1 MNRLPLDGVRVV
13 EFAHMVMGPSCGLVL
28 ADLGAEVIKVEPL
41 EGDNTRRLEAA
52 GAGFFPVFNRNKKS
66 LAVDLKRAEGRD
78 MVLRLLDA
86 SDVLTENFRPGAL
99 DKLGFGS
106 EALAARNPRLVY
118 CSLKGFLDGPYQHRP
133 ALDEVVQMMGGLAY
147 MTGLPER
154 PLRAG
159 SSVVDIL
166 GGTFGAVAV
175 LAALRERESTGRGA
189 RVTSALFE
197 STAYLVAQHM
207 AQYEITGEAPP
218 PMSVKRPAWSVYD
231 IFETG
236 DGDRLFV
243 GVVTDTQWE
252 IFCREFGQTE
262 LAADPRLRTNGA
274 RVRERAWLIPRL
286 GEAMKRFSK
295 AELEAK
301 LERIGLP
308 YRADRQAL
316 GPAQRSAPH
325 RLRRVTRDAAALGPH
340 DPRSRPADRLRRRAP
355 AKALRPAADRRRR
368 ARRAAGSRLWRGADR
383 RARRRGGHFPA
394 ACLNS
399 IQPFSS
405 ASMPACTICSSSC
418 DATPEAPMPPMQ
430 LPSTLIGSPPCTGS
444 TGILSI
450 DIRPPATRSSHVLLE
465 HARGRRGTRL
475 FDRDRG
481 VGRRRAVHAHQM
493 QQVPAVVHDG
503 DDDVPFV
510 APRLGLRRRAHL
522 AAVVESQLR
531 SSPHFVALSFSALR
545 ICSSAPGSSMVVR
558 SPGSRPSASA
568 WIERRSVLPE
578 RVFGSSVTKCTARGR
593 AIAPSCLSTVSMTSF
608 SSFSCPSG
616 EPA

>member
-1 MNRLPLDGVRVV
+1 MKRLPLEGVRVV

-66 LAVDLKRAEGRD
+66 LAVDLKHAEGREL
-78 MVLRLLDA
+78 VLRLLDA

-99 DKLGFGS
+99 DKLGFGY

-175 LAALRERESTGRGA
+175 LAALRERESTGCGA

-218 PMSVKRPAWSVYD
+218 PMSVKRPAWGVYD

-236 DGDRLFV
+236 DGERLFV

-252 IFCREFGQTE
+252 IFCREFGESE
-262 LAADPRLRTNGA
+262 LAADARLKTNGA

-286 GEAMKRFSK
+286 GEAMKRHSK
-295 AELEAK
+295 ARAGGQA
-301 LERIGLP
+301 RAHRAAV
-308 YRADRQAL
+308 RADRQAL
-316 GPAQRSAPH
+316 GPARRPPPE
-325 RLRRVTRDAAALGPH
+325 RLRRAARDAAALGPH
-340 DPRSRPADRLRRRAP
+340 DPRPRAADRLRRRAP
-355 AKALRPAADRRRR
+355 AQAPRPAAGRRRC
-368 ARRAAGSRLWRGADR
+368 ARRTARYRLWRGADR
-383 RARRRGGHFPA
+383 RARRRGGHFSA
-394 ACLNS
+394 VCLNS
-399 IQPFSS
+399 I
-405 ASMPACTICSSSC
+405 
-418 DATPEAPMPPMQ
+418 
-430 LPSTLIGSPPCTGS
+430 STNTYS
-444 TGILSI
+444 
-450 DIRPPATRSSHVLLE
+450 
-465 HARGRRGTRL
+465 
-475 FDRDRG
+475 
-481 VGRRRAVHAHQM
+481 
-493 QQVPAVVHDG
+493 
-503 DDDVPFV
+503 
-510 APRLGLRRRAHL
+510 
-522 AAVVESQLR
+522 
-531 SSPHFVALSFSALR
+531 
-545 ICSSAPGSSMVVR
+545 
-558 SPGSRPSASA
+558 
-568 WIERRSVLPE
+568 
-578 RVFGSSVTKCTARGR
+578 
-593 AIAPSCLSTVSMTSF
+593 
-608 SSFSCPSG
+608 
-616 EPA
+616 